1 MAVDDWNPVG
11 IVPADHTGD
20 RLGEAQFRSPAQGG
34 AGAGRV
40 ENYGGDVIGGGRH
53 DSDGLGQSDSEAS
66 RDRAEHFCDRMA
78 LAGRDIEETGRGIVA
93 QHDPHQREEI
103 RDVQEIAD
111 RIGAEAFLSGFEPLI
126 KDWNGSDREARSGN
140 VGEPQRNPWEIAD
153 REISLSGSLGDAVTG
168 ERADRMLDR
177 YRNPLATPVEPRGL
191 KIYEPL
197 NAHVPRRLDGID
209 RTLDVGR

>member
-1 MAVDDWNPVG
+1 MAVDDWNPVA

-40 ENYGGDVIGGGRH
+40 EHYGGAVIGWGRAA
-53 DSDGLGQSDSEAS
+53 SDGLRHGGSETS

-78 LAGRDIEETGRGIVA
+78 LAGRDIEDTGRGIVA
-93 QHDPHQREEI
+93 QHNPHQREEI

-126 KDWNGSDREARSGN
+126 KGWNGSDREARSGN
-140 VGEPQRNPWEIAD
+140 VGEPKRNPWKFAN
-153 REISLSGSLGDAVTG
+153 REISPPGVLEIA
-168 ERADRMLDR
+168 
-177 YRNPLATPVEPRGL
+177 
-191 KIYEPL
+191 
-197 NAHVPRRLDGID
+197 
-209 RTLDVGR
+209 